1 MQPAC
6 LGECGA
12 LGRAVR
18 ALSSTLPLRHPKRH
32 FPRVGDP
39 CRAQSREHRP
49 WVGAWAGGWAGAQG
63 RGLCW
68 ELWVRVLAGLGAE
81 MRDEA
86 LGSLLVRASSFY
98 MYKAVSKQQNPLIWE
113 DNRRFP
119 SSGGAVLQPAGPR
132 CC

>member
-6 LGECGA
+6 LGERGA

-18 ALSSTLPLRHPKRH
+18 ALSSPLPLRHPKRH

-39 CRAQSREHRP
+39 CRAQSSEHRP
-49 WVGAWAGGWAGAQG
+49 WVGAWAGAQG

-68 ELWVRVLAGLGAE
+68 ELWVRILEGLGAE
-81 MRDEA
+81 MEDEA
-86 LGSLLVRASSFY
+86 LGRLLVRASSFH

-113 DNRRFP
+113 DKRGFP
-119 SSGGAVLQPAGPR
+119 SAGRAVLQPAGPR